1 MQTAIQVTCKQGESL
16 RTRIA
21 NNYSKLEKYNLAV
34 VAEKSTRRN
43 PGWMK
48 IRGTEPGVWGAL
60 NVSWDTSTATL
71 TGRVVNRRL
80 GTPEEIL
87 GRFVAYLLR
96 YHKKRIRMINI
107 FQI

>member
-16 RTRIA
+16 RTQIA
-21 NNYSKLEKYNLAV
+21 NNGRKLEKYDLAV

-107 FQI
+107 FQV